1 MGALFSFVV
10 VILLILVAY
19 VGVAA
24 AGLQSVFGIVIPY
37 VAVLTFIVG
46 VIYRVIKWGRSPVPF
61 PIATTGGQQKSLP
74 WIKQAKLDN
83 PSSTTGVI
91 GRMVLEVLLFRS
103 LFRNTKSE
111 LRDGKLGYGSAK
123 WLWVAAIA
131 FHWSFWIVLLRHIR
145 LFATPV
151 PSFVNVLENLDGF
164 LQVGVPRLFL
174 TGVILL
180 LAVTYLLLRRFY
192 IPQVRYISLASDYFP
207 LFLIMAIA
215 STGILMRYFFR
226 VDIVGVKELT
236 MGLVSFNPVIPA
248 GVGTI
253 FYVHVFLVS
262 TLFIYF
268 PFSKLIH
275 MGGVFLSP
283 TRNLANNSRMVR
295 HVNPWN
301 YPVKVHTYDEYEEE
315 FREKMINAGIPVES
329 TVLPK
334 EFEEEFK
341 EKAEDAGTPV
351 REEE

>member
-24 AGLQSVFGIVIPY
+24 AGLQSIFGIVIPY

-46 VIYRVIKWGRSPVPF
+46 VVYRVIKWGRSPVPF

-164 LQVGVPRLFL
+164 LQIGVPRLFL

-192 IPQVRYISLASDYFP
+192 VPQVRYISLASDYFP

-253 FYVHVFLVS
+253 FYIHVFLVS

-268 PFSKLIH
+268 PFSKLMH

-295 HVNPWN
+295 HANPWN

-315 FREKMINAGIPVES
+315 FREKMINAGIPIES
-329 TVLPK
+329 TVLPE

-341 EKAEDAGTPV
+341 EKVEDAGTPV